1 MLKIKLNLYLIF
13 TELFDNRH
21 NNINNSIEIIKK
33 LCSENDITLTIN
45 IINEPSCNF
54 IDSNIDKYNSRV
66 DYAVFPDNN
75 EYNENISLLNSF
87 QISNYEKHR
96 EVYKTITEASSNKES
111 DTYYMIM
118 EDDILISK
126 NYIENIG
133 DLLKDIKNPENNN
146 WDILFTSLN
155 TINTGNAG
163 NTGNFIDYKTIYN
176 KLTSKACYFI
186 KPHLCAKLY
195 QELTTFKLGLK
206 FLLSKHIKDNN
217 DIKAVFYNKNTFV
230 EGSKYGI
237 YPSTVNPNNFLY
249 FNNNYIELSKIS
261 NMDYV
266 NDEDLEKAKAIY
278 SNVENINSADI
289 QNIMGVIYYRNK
301 DYANAK
307 KFTRQALNNHKKNKG
322 YLQKNSDILNNCIN
336 MFQFE
341 QDMLELC
348 MKETPK
354 Y

>member
-1 MLKIKLNLYLIF
+1 MIKINLYLIY

-21 NNINNSIEIIKK
+21 DNINNSVAIIKK
-33 LCSENDITLTIN
+33 LCTENDINLDIR
-45 IINEPSCNF
+45 IITEPSCSF
-54 IDSNIDKYNSRV
+54 IDNNIDTYNSRV
-66 DYAVFPDNN
+66 DYAPFPDNN

-96 EVYKTITEASSNKES
+96 EVYKTIVDASKTNASEPEASG
-111 DTYYMIM
+111 TFYMIM
-118 EDDILISK
+118 EDDILVSK
-126 NYIENIG
+126 NYIENIN
-133 DLLKDIKNPENNN
+133 DMLKDIKDPVNNN

-155 TINTGNAG
+155 TINN
-163 NTGNFIDYKTIYN
+163 NSNFVNYHSIYN

-186 KPHLCAKLY
+186 KPQLCAKLY
-195 QELTTFKLGLK
+195 DEMKTFKLGLK
-206 FLLSKHIKDNN
+206 FLLSKFIKDNN
-217 DIKAVFYNKNTFV
+217 DIKPFFYNKNTFV

-266 NDEDLEKAKAIY
+266 NQEDLEKAKEIY
-278 SNVENINSADI
+278 SNIESINSADI
-289 QNIMGVIYYRNK
+289 QNIMGIVYYRNK
-301 DYANAK
+301 DYSNAK
-307 KFTRQALNNHKKNKG
+307 KYTRQALNNHKKNKG

-341 QDMLELC
+341 QDMLEVC